1 MSKEDSAMEPTRNES
16 TMMMNKSTARSY
28 LAALLLV
35 ALPLSVPAVTALP
48 DAELSIEPS
57 AARFAQVT
65 FGQAGTPVSF
75 VVRNQGTSTRTL
87 YQASLGGSNAAE
99 YQIGTDTCSTT
110 LLSAGASCTVE
121 VSFVPASSGA
131 KAAFLLVPSDDSDT
145 PTLSAFLSNFEDSLS
160 EATRRLPPI
169 LSASNL
175 PATLASGQSMTLTWS
190 LYGYD
195 EDHLSSVVVFNCTG
209 QVDCGAS
216 YSATKFVDSGLLT
229 PVSSGVG
236 PWSFDSAQS
245 QRYDYSYTFT
255 APVVT
260 QLTETVVRFYVKS
273 AADKAAGYTSL
284 SLLVP
289 GNVDGL
295 GAYFYDDA
303 GRRLKVMIQP

>member
-1 MSKEDSAMEPTRNES
+1 MEPTRDES
-16 TMMMNKSTARSY
+16 TIMTSKPTARTL
-28 LAALLLV
+28 LAALLLG
-35 ALPLSVPAVTALP
+35 ALPLSLPAVTAQP

-75 VVRNQGTSTRTL
+75 VVRNQGSSARTL
-87 YQASLGGSNAAE
+87 YTASLSGSNAAE
-99 YQIGTDTCSTT
+99 YQIGADNCSSTI
-110 LLSAGASCTVE
+110 LSAGGSCTLE

-131 KAAFLLVPSDDSDT
+131 KAALLQLPSDDSDT

-160 EATRRLPPI
+160 EATRRMPPI
-169 LSASNL
+169 LSASDL
-175 PATLASGQSMTLTWS
+175 PATLASGQSVTLTWS

-195 EDHLSSVVVFNCTG
+195 EGYLSSVVMFDCTA
-209 QVDCGAS
+209 QTDCGAS
-216 YSATKFVDSGLLT
+216 FGGTKFIDSGLLEPT
-229 PVSSGVG
+229 AQSAG

-255 APVVT
+255 APTVAT
-260 QLTETVVRFYVKS
+260 LTETVVRFYVKS
-273 AADKAAGYTSL
+273 AADQDAGYTSL
-284 SLLVP
+284 SLLIP

-295 GAYFYDDA
+295 GAYFYDNA